1 METSFRSACTA
12 ARCLSGSARTY
23 VLFDDLTLEVLLSS
37 ADDAVRAQFLQK
49 TIASLSDQELHILH
63 AYFSENMSLSAASR
77 KLYIHKNTLQYKLN
91 HIAEKTGWNPRRF
104 QDAVLLFLALEL
116 QKS

>member
-1 METSFRSACTA
+1 
-12 ARCLSGSARTY
+12 
-23 VLFDDLTLEVLLSS
+23 
-37 ADDAVRAQFLQK
+37 
-49 TIASLSDQELHILH
+49 
-63 AYFSENMSLSAASR
+63 MSLSAASR